1 MHNILSTSGFLWAT
15 CALTGGDGYFS
26 GTDLS
31 TGEEVYSINLG
42 SMITPEGFAVNKNNT
57 IAWIADSY
65 NDQIIIVDLL
75 SQSVTGSIT
84 TRQPSGSSITPFQ
97 MALSPDET
105 RLYVTGDTTKTLEII
120 DTLNNIRLKGVE
132 LPGHARG
139 VTVSPDGKT
148 VYVAL
153 YSTDQ
158 IGLIDIA
165 TSSVTDTV
173 FVGRLPMEI
182 IISKEGTTLY
192 VANQDGNSIAA
203 LDTATKEIV
212 YIMLDDSPR
221 AIALSASES
230 YLYVGTLSSGVYT
243 VDLASLEVI
252 SSVQLASSCSSVG
265 VSPDDT
271 SVYAMAYEVDGP
283 QPTPV
288 DVMDSLTT
296 KIVGT
301 LYINGIGRYMQIT
314 A

>member
-75 SQSVTGSIT
+75 SQSVTGSVT
-84 TRQPSGSSITPFQ
+84 TLQPDGLMITPFQ
-97 MALSPDET
+97 VALSPDET
-105 RLYVTGDTTKTLEII
+105 RLYVTGDTAKTLEVI
-120 DTLNNIRLKGVE
+120 DTLNNIRLKGID

-153 YSTDQ
+153 YNTDQ
-158 IGLIDIA
+158 IGFIDIA
-165 TSSVTDTV
+165 TSSVIDTV

-192 VANQDGNSIAA
+192 VANQYGNSIAT
-203 LDTATKEIV
+203 LDTGTKEV
-212 YIMLDDSPR
+212 AHIMLNDSPYS
-221 AIALSASES
+221 IALSASER
-230 YLYVGTLSSGVYT
+230 YLYVGTQSLGVYT
-243 VDLASLEVI
+243 LDLASAEVI
-252 SSVQLASSCSSVG
+252 SSVQLSYPCSSVG
-265 VSPDDT
+265 VSPDDA

-288 DVMDSLTT
+288 DVMDSPTT
-296 KIVGT
+296 TIIGT

>member
-1 MHNILSTSGFLWAT
+1 MHNVLSTSGILWAT

-31 TGEEVYSINLG
+31 TGEEVFSVNLG
-42 SMITPEGFAVNKNNT
+42 PMITPEGFAVNKNNT
-57 IAWIADSY
+57 TAWIADSY

-75 SQSVTGSIT
+75 TQAVTGTVT
-84 TRQPSGSSITPFQ
+84 TLEEGGAVITPFQ
-97 MALSPDET
+97 VALSPDET
-105 RLYVTGDTTKTLEII
+105 RLYVTGDTAKILEVI

-132 LPGHARG
+132 LPGFARG

-158 IGLIDIA
+158 IGFIDIA
-165 TSSVTDTV
+165 TSSVTDTL
-173 FVGRLPMEI
+173 FIGRLPMEI

-192 VANQDGNSIAA
+192 VANQYGNSIAA

-212 YIMLDDSPR
+212 HIMLDDSPR
-221 AIALSASES
+221 AIALSASEL
-230 YLYVGTLSSGVYT
+230 YLYVGTQSSGVYT
-243 VDLASLEVI
+243 VDLTSADVI
-252 SSVQLASSCSSVG
+252 SSVQLSYPCSSVG
-265 VSPDDT
+265 VSPDDA
-271 SVYAMAYEVDGP
+271 SVYGMAYEADGP

-288 DVMDSLTT
+288 DVMDSPTT
-296 KIVGT
+296 TITGT
-301 LYINGIGRYMQIT
+301 LYINGIGRYMQVT